1 MFAVVAGASIALL
14 VLDLDYD
21 ARNVIAVANPLE
33 KMLIF
38 ADAGTRDAAN
48 AAGLSGIVMPLF
60 DGIGSVLARYTF
72 VLHSSPRPTVFLVWL
87 IVPGIVIGW
96 RRGERLAAIQA
107 LMLLLAAI
115 GIDALGVPRGLK
127 SEYFIFTDPLIILA
141 GVILLDR
148 LCKLRFGK
156 WTYGIGTSLLVLHL
170 AIGQADPVKYALKRT
185 GPESICA
192 WNKHYAPLLPLPWC
206 PPRS

>member
-1 MFAVVAGASIALL
+1 MPAPATRRTQPDCP
-14 VLDLDYD
+14 VLSCLCSTGS
-21 ARNVIAVANPLE
+21 APFSPA
-33 KMLIF
+33 
-38 ADAGTRDAAN
+38 T
-48 AAGLSGIVMPLF
+48 LSCCI
-60 DGIGSVLARYTF
+60 
-72 VLHSSPRPTVFLVWL
+72 PRRVPTVFLVWL

-170 AIGQADPVKYALKRT
+170 AIGQADPV
-185 GPESICA
+185 
-192 WNKHYAPLLPLPWC
+192 
-206 PPRS
+206 